1 MSFSHRIDIM
11 PSKLSEE
18 IAPFF
23 VMDVLERAKE
33 IEAQGK
39 RVIHFEIGE
48 PDLPTPNI
56 ICDEAIEAIRIGD
69 TKYTPSLGIPELRE
83 AIAEDYKEKYGVNIT
98 PGRVVITSGSSP
110 ALFLSM
116 LSLLEH
122 GDEVI
127 ITDPHYSCYPQI
139 IKVAGGLPKRVRIYE
154 EDGFQIDIDSLKKTI
169 SNKTKAIVIN
179 SPSNPLYFPKS
190 IRSEGGGCS
199 HKES

>member
-1 MSFSHRIDIM
+1 M

-83 AIAEDYKEKYGVNIT
+83 AIAED
-98 PGRVVITSGSSP
+98 
-110 ALFLSM
+110 
-116 LSLLEH
+116 
-122 GDEVI
+122 
-127 ITDPHYSCYPQI
+127 
-139 IKVAGGLPKRVRIYE
+139 
-154 EDGFQIDIDSLKKTI
+154 
-169 SNKTKAIVIN
+169 
-179 SPSNPLYFPKS
+179 
-190 IRSEGGGCS
+190 
-199 HKES
+199 